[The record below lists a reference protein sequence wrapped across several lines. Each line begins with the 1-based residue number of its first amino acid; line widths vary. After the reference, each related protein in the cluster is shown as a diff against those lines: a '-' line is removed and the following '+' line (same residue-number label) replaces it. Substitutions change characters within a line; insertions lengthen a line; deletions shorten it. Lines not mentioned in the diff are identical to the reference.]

1 MTKVTPRATY
11 RPRQRAGQ
19 QNTPII
25 VANTQWDLP
34 ETLIK
39 SVKVE
44 RMISGLIDMASGGK
58 LDYKDLVGD
67 AEVVAYL
74 NPATSQ
80 APLRSDVTQIYFYCF
95 TRMMKKQGIEVP
107 KECEVNELDEY
118 LLQKLDKFKQWI
130 FEKRG
135 GRERNP
141 VIDSLKEVFKI

>member
-1 MTKVTPRATY
+1 MKKEK
-11 RPRQRAGQ
+11 G
-19 QNTPII
+19 NTPII

-34 ETLIK
+34 ETLVK
-39 SVKVE
+39 SVKAE
-44 RMISGLIDMASGGK
+44 RMINGLIDMASGGK

-80 APLRSDVTQIYFYCF
+80 APLSGQVTQIYLYCF

-118 LLQKLDKFKQWI
+118 LQHRLDEFKKWI
-130 FEKRG
+130 FNSRG
-135 GRERNP
+135 GKERNP
-141 VIDSLKEVFKI
+141 VINALTEVFLTPS